1 MLPYLLL
8 RFASRMADPTPPA
21 PTPAPGDNSPNKSPL
36 ELNAAQ
42 AAAVKKAEDICKR
55 ALMPEYLPT
64 FIAQGEVQAEIVA
77 LQGQCK
83 DAREFAS
90 QAMQKTTEKH
100 LDVDATQTAEEG
112 LIQTIQFFQKKAR
125 RKYARSKT
133 PEVLKDYFVGA
144 RLENNRD
151 NLLQYANAIAL
162 KITTDVLPGVS
173 AADQQRLADAIT
185 AFTAPDPDAVQ
196 GKATGLREQL
206 QGAAET
212 HHGWPDESAIHRR
225 RGVAARR
232 PAECGHPSAVL
243 PAGKPAVRDAGVRL
257 PRHGGGRITQ
267 RVCGLGDGAG
277 ADAG

>member
-1 MLPYLLL
+1 
-8 RFASRMADPTPPA
+8 
-21 PTPAPGDNSPNKSPL
+21 
-36 ELNAAQ
+36 
-42 AAAVKKAEDICKR
+42 
-55 ALMPEYLPT
+55 MPEYLPT

-206 QGAAET
+206 KALLKLIMDGRMNLQFTADAA
-212 HHGWPDESAIHRR
+212 WPHDDPLNAGIR
-225 RGVAARR
+225 VLFY
-232 PAECGHPSAVL
+232 L
-243 PAGKPAVRDAGVRL
+243 PANRPFATPV
-257 PRHGGGRITQ
+257 
-267 RVCGLGDGAG
+267 
-277 ADAG
+277 